1 MPPQRFVSTR
11 FSQGYAAAHGLRANP
26 DALALHTRIPQ
37 KLVWHDPTRTTT
49 DINARVNVD
58 AKYAD
63 VKLMQMEFMNDRT
76 HRKSAP
82 TT

>member
-11 FSQGYAAAHGLRANP
+11 FSQGYAAAHGLHANP

-37 KLVWHDPTRTTT
+37 KLVLHDPTRTTT
-49 DINARVNVD
+49 DINKHVNVD
-58 AKYAD
+58 AEYAD
-63 VKLMQMEFMNDRT
+63 MELMQMEFMNDRT

>member
-11 FSQGYAAAHGLRANP
+11 FTGSLRA
-26 DALALHTRIPQ
+26 RGFGPQ
-37 KLVWHDPTRTTT
+37 MRSLSTPASHRSSCCIDPTRTTT
-49 DINARVNVD
+49 DINAHVNVE

-63 VKLMQMEFMNDRT
+63 VELMQMELMNDRT